1 MGDLRVTDVQRIIR
15 KHGDVGHDITQ
26 SPQHVHLDGKPY
38 GMVVNHNLQIN
49 HGSYAGDD
57 ASILD
62 TYLMQAER
70 PLVSQVD
77 TMLRGSTLAGTGNRF
92 RPERGVTPYGRHQF
106 NNKDVTHFSYD
117 DLHWINDRQDTWVG
131 DHGEWQNDKGLWV
144 PHGFSKYKNSHEALQ
159 SHTSAEVPHDGVV
172 HDEEHPSREM
182 TPDEHS
188 AFNNAEALHN
198 LTGLKPFS
206 GLVNVLHVP
215 KDGPKGSYVYN
226 PQTEELHRHE

>member
-1 MGDLRVTDVQRIIR
+1 MGDLRVTDLQGILR
-15 KHGDVGHDITQ
+15 KHADVGHDITQ

-38 GMVVNHNLQIN
+38 GMVVNHHLQLN

-57 ASILD
+57 ASILN
-62 TYLMQAER
+62 TYLTQAER
-70 PLVSQVD
+70 PLVSKLQ
-77 TMLRGSTLAGTGNRF
+77 TMLRGSTAAGTSNRF

-106 NNKDVTHFSYD
+106 NSKELSDYGYD
-117 DLHWINDRQDTWVG
+117 DLHYINGNHSTWVG

-144 PHGFSKYKNSHEALQ
+144 PHNFSKYKDSHEALQ

-172 HDEEHPSREM
+172 YSEEYNSREM
-182 TPDEHS
+182 TPEEHS
-188 AFNNAEALHN
+188 AFNNTEALHN

-215 KDGPKGSYVYN
+215 KDSPKSSYTYN